1 MIDFRLYSILY
12 KTVLEEIIERFLTKT
27 LFNIVFVYLKNIRKF

>member
-12 KTVLEEIIERFLTKT
+12 KTVLEEIIERFLTET
-27 LFNIVFVYLKNIRKF
+27 LFYIVFVYLKNIRKF